1 VLDQPAT
8 LAAID
13 LGTNS
18 FHLVVARVTAEG
30 GFEVITREKDMVRLG
45 HGGGDMTVLEP
56 EAIERG
62 VATLARMKRIAD
74 SFGAP
79 VRAVATSAVRE
90 ATNADEFIARARA
103 VGIDVEVISGVE
115 EARLIHLGVLQAV
128 RAFDRRMLLVDI
140 GGGSTEVLIG
150 ERGEALLARSFK
162 LGAVRLT
169 DRFFAGERLHPSAVS
184 SCRKHVRSS
193 LAVLERDVRQIGF
206 DLAVVSSG
214 TAEAVARMVQAA
226 RGGAEPRTFNNF
238 QFSSDELH
246 EVAQRLARATSVTTR
261 RRTPGLDPSR
271 ADIILAGVLILE
283 GVVDTFGVRQLT
295 FSDYALR
302 EGTLLDTVQ
311 RLRGAADH
319 ELRDVARR
327 SVRQLAERCDDDPDH
342 SAHVAQLAVQLFD
355 ATRLLHGLDDS
366 ARELLEAAALLANVG
381 LVISHSKHHLH
392 SYYVIRN
399 SELVGFTD
407 REIELIALIARYH
420 RKSAPKSSHPE
431 FARLG
436 AREQRL
442 VRVLAGLLRVAIG
455 LDRSHDG
462 RVERVTVTRGR
473 KKLRIEAVA
482 APGTDTELELYAAA
496 ERAGLLAEA
505 LGLPVELGPAG

>member
-1 VLDQPAT
+1 MLEQPAT

-30 GFEVITREKDMVRLG
+30 GFEVITREKEMVRLG
-45 HGGGDMTVLEP
+45 HGGGDMKQLEP
-56 EAIERG
+56 GAIERG
-62 VATLARMKRIAD
+62 VAALARMKRIAD

-90 ATNADEFIARARA
+90 AANADDFLARARA
-103 VGIDVEVISGVE
+103 VGIDVEVISGIE

-128 RAFDRRMLLVDI
+128 GAFDRRLLLVDI
-140 GGGSTEVLIG
+140 GGGSTEVLVG
-150 ERGEALLARSFK
+150 ERGEALFARSFK

-169 DRFFAGERLHPSAVS
+169 DRFFPGERLHPSAVS
-184 SCRKHVRSS
+184 SARKHIRSA
-193 LAVLERDVRQIGF
+193 LAVVERDVRQLGF

-214 TAEAVARMVQAA
+214 TAEAVARMVHAA
-226 RGGAEPRTFNNF
+226 RGREEPRTFNRF
-238 QFSSDELH
+238 EFSADELRD
-246 EVAQRLARATSVTTR
+246 VSRRLSRATSVAAR

-283 GVVDTFGVRQLT
+283 GIADTFGVQCFT

-302 EGTLLDTVQ
+302 EGTLLDTIQ
-311 RLRGAADH
+311 RLRGSATH

-342 SAHVAQLAVQLFD
+342 SAHVARLAVQLFD
-355 ATRLLHGLDDS
+355 ATRVLHGLDDS
-366 ARELLEAAALLANVG
+366 QRELLEAAALLANVG

-399 SELVGFTD
+399 SDLVGFTD
-407 REIELIALIARYH
+407 HEIELVALIARYH
-420 RKSAPKSSHPE
+420 RKSLPKSSHPE
-431 FARLG
+431 F
-436 AREQRL
+436 QRL
-442 VRVLAGLLRVAIG
+442 RPADQRSVRVLAGLLRVAIG
-455 LDRSHDG
+455 LDRSHDQ
-462 RVERVTVTRGR
+462 RVERVSVTRGR
-473 KKLRIEAVA
+473 NKLRIEVVA
-482 APGTDTELELYAAA
+482 EPGTDTELELYAAT
-496 ERAGLLAEA
+496 ERSGLLADV
-505 LGLPVELGPAG
+505 LGLPIEVNRAG